1 MSGFF
6 RRFLGR
12 RQTSSSRQVPSPEI
26 LNLESSYACNLHC
39 WMCPRSLPAQE
50 QGLLTPQLFE
60 KIKPALSRL
69 RYVNLS
75 GFGEPLM
82 CPQLPEIVRAC
93 KAAGC
98 HTSFTTNGTLLSR
111 EVSKELL
118 AQGIDAMNVSIDAS
132 SAQTYETVRGAGRF
146 AQVLDNVQQFV
157 ELRHRTSTRVELQWV
172 FLMMRSTI
180 EELPGAVRLAAE
192 LGFDRL
198 VAKHM
203 ETAISPADLAEALFN
218 TGIAPDLDAK
228 MNKRFHECVNAAR
241 KEARR
246 QEMALFVHPRRYS
259 IDGTCLAE
267 PLKSLFVDFEGNV
280 SACCYLNVRNV
291 RAYMAEQPADTGVIG
306 NLSEHSLDQLLQHP
320 DHLGF
325 LRQWQQGAIPEVCR
339 DCLQINRMRL
349 SDEET

>member
-6 RRFLGR
+6 RRFLPR
-12 RQTSSSRQVPSPEI
+12 RKTHSSRQVPSPEI
-26 LNLESSYACNLHC
+26 LNLELSYACNLRC

-50 QGLLTPQLFE
+50 QGFLVPQLFE

-69 RYVNLS
+69 RYVSLS
-75 GFGEPLM
+75 GFGEPLLY
-82 CPQLPEIVRAC
+82 PQLPEIVRVT

-98 HTSFTTNGTLLSR
+98 HTSFTTNCTLLSR
-111 EVSKELL
+111 ELSKELL

-146 AQVLDNVQQFV
+146 AQVLDNFQQFV
-157 ELRHRTSTRVELQWV
+157 ELRHRTGARVELQWV

-192 LGFDRL
+192 LGIDRL

-203 ETAISPADLAEALFN
+203 ETAISPEDLAEALFN

-246 QEMALFVHPRRYS
+246 QEIALFVHPRRYS
-259 IDGTCLAE
+259 IDGTCLAQ
-267 PLKSLFVDFEGNV
+267 PLKALFVDFEGNV

-291 RAYMAEQPADTGVIG
+291 RPYMAEQPVDTGVIG

-320 DHLGF
+320 EHLEF
-325 LRQWQQGAIPEVCR
+325 LRQWQQGAIPAVCR
-339 DCLQINRMRL
+339 DCLQVTRMRL
-349 SDEET
+349 PDEEI